1 MRRVEAALPM
11 EFYAEERCAPR
22 LKPAFMWGMWTA
34 RLSPRSVRTSDEA
47 DLDRA
52 EHCLL
57 YSLHMVLATRLY
69 RRMRRK
75 ASKSL
80 QDS

>member
-22 LKPAFMWGMWTA
+22 LKPPFKVQRVE
-34 RLSPRSVRTSDEA
+34 RLSPRRVRTSDEA